1 MKKNI
6 IAESWNKIELDNES
20 DARILYGLK
29 KANDRQTKT
38 KYRGISIPVVA
49 SICAILLVCSAS
61 AITYAYLVA
70 TGKLSF
76 NQSNPQSQNNT
87 DVVYE
92 FEDVKI
98 EEKELKGKISEC
110 KSVIAEQV
118 ENYNGYGSASPYA
131 VEKEFSSIHE
141 AIDYIG
147 YSGLKWLQ
155 KDKSESDSSCNV
167 IVEGND
173 KGLITKVSLVSNYAL
188 SDQINV
194 DMSAEIFTDNYNGK
208 ISVGV
213 TSYSDAFEG
222 VDYSGKLVETNG
234 RQFWIVDST
243 EFEDEWLEKIVYW
256 QENSVIYTLNIRY
269 KGGDKKEVD
278 EFVTCWMNGF

>member
-1 MKKNI
+1 M
-6 IAESWNKIELDNES
+6 
-20 DARILYGLK
+20 
-29 KANDRQTKT
+29 
-38 KYRGISIPVVA
+38 
-49 SICAILLVCSAS
+49 
-61 AITYAYLVA
+61 
-70 TGKLSF
+70 
-76 NQSNPQSQNNT
+76 
-87 DVVYE
+87 
-92 FEDVKI
+92 
-98 EEKELKGKISEC
+98 
-110 KSVIAEQV
+110 
-118 ENYNGYGSASPYA
+118 
-131 VEKEFSSIHE
+131 
-141 AIDYIG
+141 
-147 YSGLKWLQ
+147 
-155 KDKSESDSSCNV
+155 
-167 IVEGND
+167 EGND

-256 QENSVIYTLNIRY
+256 QENSVIYTLNIIY